1 MEPGEEMKKGLAGK
15 AVSEVRFP
23 VCKVEAEIRERC
35 RKDIRKSEGEES
47 LCHMEEIVSNSFG

>member
-23 VCKVEAEIRERC
+23 VCKVEAEVRERC
-35 RKDIRKSEGEES
+35 RKEIRKVRRRGE
-47 LCHMEEIVSNSFG
+47 LVSYGGNSK

>member
-15 AVSEVRFP
+15 AVSEVRLP

-35 RKDIRKSEGEES
+35 RKDIRKVRRRGE
-47 LCHMEEIVSNSFG
+47 LGARGGR